1 MIESPPKF
9 SEANEQES
17 IKLLVNPMYGDL
29 FAKID
34 DGYYYWD
41 KVKYMVPSGILPEVL
56 WQAVKFKR
64 RLNVINL
71 KFGKLQFHFT
81 ITSKM
86 QQLLH
91 EFDMNFGGSLGAGG
105 IIPEKDHKVYL
116 LSSIMEEAIASS
128 QMEGASTTRKV
139 AKEMLRKQAKPI
151 NKSQQM
157 IVNNYATIQYLVAHK
172 DERFSLEALLNI
184 HRLIAK
190 ETLNDSSDEGA
201 LRKDDKICV
210 MNDITGEIVH
220 TPPFAAD
227 LKGLLTD
234 LCNFA
239 NDDKNEPFIHPI
251 IKGIIIHFMLAYFH
265 PFVDGNGRTS
275 RSLIYWY
282 LLKKGYWL
290 TEFLSISR
298 VIYKSKNQYEKSFLY
313 VEQDELDLSYFI
325 VYHLQ
330 AMKKAYEALQV
341 YLRKKMKEREEYY
354 QFRGFSNI
362 NERQGQ
368 ILKIFSEKPKTL
380 LTAKEVS
387 IRFPITIR
395 TARTD
400 LQHLVE
406 LKLLAKA
413 PINKRMV
420 GYNRA
425 EGFED
430 ILKELTNL

>member
-1 MIESPPKF
+1 
-9 SEANEQES
+9 
-17 IKLLVNPMYGDL
+17 
-29 FAKID
+29 
-34 DGYYYWD
+34 
-41 KVKYMVPSGILPEVL
+41 
-56 WQAVKFKR
+56 
-64 RLNVINL
+64 
-71 KFGKLQFHFT
+71 
-81 ITSKM
+81 
-86 QQLLH
+86 
-91 EFDMNFGGSLGAGG
+91 
-105 IIPEKDHKVYL
+105 
-116 LSSIMEEAIASS
+116 
-128 QMEGASTTRKV
+128 
-139 AKEMLRKQAKPI
+139 
-151 NKSQQM
+151 M

-190 ETLNDSSDEGA
+190 ETLNDEGA

-220 TPPFAAD
+220 IPPFAAD

-234 LCNFA
+234 LCDFA

-420 GYNRA
+420 GYIRA